1 MSNKNKEVLI
11 IHGWMNS
18 SIMYNRVK
26 DDLSDKVNVTT
37 IDLPGFGGTKSLY
50 KFDLIDHYVGY
61 VHNILITKEFDVVV
75 CHSMACLIILK
86 LLSKYDNFK
95 FDIVLFN
102 PACKCKKYLRY
113 NFLLLPIIYVLFKM
127 KDILPVFIT
136 KPFIKLF
143 ALVSVNDYTKINDE
157 LITSIINTDTR
168 VAIVLL
174 YELTHSKFILN
185 KKLYNKCLIVISEK
199 DRIVENRETIKLKS
213 NLINSNIIELH
224 SVGHTTVLED
234 YYSFIRVIRTII

>member
-1 MSNKNKEVLI
+1 MSNNKEVLI

-26 DDLSDKVNVTT
+26 NDLKDKANVTT
-37 IDLPGFGGTKSLY
+37 IDLPGFGGTKTLY
-50 KFDLIDHYVGY
+50 KFDLIDSYVEY

-102 PACKCKKYLRY
+102 PACKCKKYLEY
-113 NFLLLPIIYVLFKM
+113 SFLLLPIIYVLFKM
-127 KDILPVFIT
+127 KDTLPVFIT

-143 ALVSVNDYTKINDE
+143 ALVSVNDYNKINDE
-157 LITSIINTDTR
+157 LITSIINTDTCT
-168 VAIVLL
+168 AIVLL
-174 YELTHSKFILN
+174 YELTHSKFTVN

-199 DRIVENRETIKLKS
+199 DRIVENREIIKLKS
-213 NLINSNIIELH
+213 SLVNSNIIELN
-224 SVGHTTVLED
+224 SVGHTVVLED
-234 YYSFIRVIRTII
+234 YYSFIRIVSMIIQ